1 MNEPHHKLKSSP
13 GKRAINVSLNPA
25 TVAGAKELGIN
36 ISQACELGLVAKI
49 KQVREEQWLAE
60 NMEAIEATN
69 AWVEKNGLPLAKYRV
84 F

>member
-1 MNEPHHKLKSSP
+1 MNVPHLRLKSPS
-13 GKRAINVSLNPA
+13 GKRAINVTLDKE
-25 TVAGAKELGIN
+25 TVAGAKEMGIN
-36 ISQACELGLVAKI
+36 ISQACERGLVAKI

-60 NMEAIEATN
+60 NQNAIEATN

>member
-1 MNEPHHKLKSSP
+1 MNALHHKLKSAS
-13 GKRAINVSLNPA
+13 GKRAINVSLNPE

-36 ISQACELGLVAKI
+36 ISQACELGLAAKI
-49 KQVREEQWLAE
+49 KQVREEKWLAE
-60 NMEAIEATN
+60 NMEAIKATN